1 MIYRE
6 WQSKESGTLYRRK
19 QEDNTTVACWL
30 AAVLEENRCW
40 INPGERGD
48 KRCCCS
54 VRAGQMQPAWLQQRL
69 HRETIWNNVNYCW
82 GLRSCAGRSEAL
94 TCLTIFIKVW
104 NWAAGMGC
112 NHSVATSCPLIHP
125 PLSFYFHPLS
135 PGVTAGLSQSMETH
149 RQTHQRKRPCISMP
163 QGLSS

>member
-6 WQSKESGTLYRRK
+6 RQSKESGTLCGRK
-19 QEDNTTVACWL
+19 QEDGTTVACWL
-30 AAVLEENRCW
+30 AAVLEVNRCW

-54 VRAGQMQPAWLQQRL
+54 VRAGQMQPAWLQQRV
-69 HRETIWNNVNYCW
+69 HRETVWNNVGCCW
-82 GLRSCAGRSEAL
+82 ELRSCAGRSETLA
-94 TCLTIFIKVW
+94 CLTIFIKVW

-112 NHSVATSCPLIHP
+112 NHSVATSCPLIRP

-135 PGVTAGLSQSMETH
+135 PGVAAGLSQSMEAH
-149 RQTHQRKRPCISMP
+149 GQTHQRTLPCISMP
-163 QGLSS
+163 LGFSS